1 MDIDSWLTVAT
12 RELAK
17 AEIKSA
23 RLDAE
28 LILAHTIRK
37 SRTYLHA
44 HGDDDIENGRE
55 EVANARLRMRI
66 EHTPVAYIVG
76 HKEFYGRQFQTT
88 PATLIPRPESE
99 AFITMLKDII
109 ANDESLLLA
118 KNNLIDVG
126 TGTGCL
132 GITSK
137 LEWPKLNVTMT
148 DESQHALNLASK
160 NARLLGADVNLLK
173 NNLLRGFTL
182 PADIIL
188 ANLPYVDPTWD
199 VSIETKKEPDE
210 ALFARN
216 GGLDL
221 IFQLIEQS
229 SQILGSR
236 GHLLLESDVR
246 QHSDVISYAKK
257 HKFNHLKTTGLITH
271 FVRN

>member
-1 MDIDSWLTVAT
+1 MDINSWLTVAT
-12 RELAK
+12 RKLAK

-28 LILAHTIRK
+28 LILSHTIRK
-37 SRTYLHA
+37 PRTYLHA
-44 HGDDDIENGRE
+44 HSDEDIESGRE
-55 EVANARLRMRI
+55 EVANARLQMRI

-76 HKEFYGRQFQTT
+76 HKEFYRRRFQTT

-99 AFITMLKDII
+99 SFITLLKDII
-109 ANDESLLLA
+109 TKDESLLLT
-118 KNNLIDVG
+118 KNNLVDVG

-132 GITSK
+132 GITAK
-137 LEWPKLNVTMT
+137 LEWPELNVILT

-160 NARLLGADVNLLK
+160 NAHLLGADISLLK

-182 PADIIL
+182 SADIIL

-229 SQILGSR
+229 SQILNAQ
-236 GHLLLESDVR
+236 GHLLLESDMR
-246 QHSDVISYAKK
+246 QHSDVITYAKK
-257 HKFNHLKTTGLITH
+257 HEFNHLKTDGLITY
-271 FVRN
+271 FVKN